1 MDPVVII
8 GSGYA
13 GYSVAREFRRRNK
26 EAQLLVLTA
35 DEGQFYSKPSL
46 SEALSQGITPEALV
60 NKTAQQM
67 AAQIKGEVRTA
78 VRVQALDPAT
88 RQIVLDRETI
98 AYSQL
103 VLALGADP
111 LHLPLTNGTQRRVL
125 SVNDL
130 ADYRRFVA
138 AIAGKKSITILGAGL
153 IGCEFANDLSQA
165 GYQVDVIDLAAH
177 PLSRLLPP
185 ENGHYL
191 RNALQQRGVRW
202 HLGTGVTAIELQG
215 HSVLIRCENGEEL
228 ITDLVLS
235 AIGLKPRTAL
245 AQAAGLAIHRGI
257 VVDRQLRTS
266 DPHIF
271 ALGDCA
277 EVAGQWLPYIAPI
290 SLAAKVVATNLAGGE
305 ASACYPAM
313 PVIVK
318 TPACPTVVCPPAQE
332 EPGEWTTEC
341 DTDGMQSLFRGGAG
355 ALRGFALQGSRA
367 AQAPTLAPQL
377 PMLFG

>member
-1 MDPVVII
+1 MEESMDPVVII

-130 ADYRRFVA
+130 ADCRRIVG
-138 AIAGKKSITILGAGL
+138 AIAGKKSVTVLGAAIMGAEL
-153 IGCEFANDLSQA
+153 GN
-165 GYQVDVIDLAAH
+165 
-177 PLSRLLPP
+177 
-185 ENGHYL
+185 YL
-191 RNALQQRGVRW
+191 
-202 HLGTGVTAIELQG
+202 HE
-215 HSVLIRCENGEEL
+215 
-228 ITDLVLS
+228 
-235 AIGLKPRTAL
+235 
-245 AQAAGLAIHRGI
+245 
-257 VVDRQLRTS
+257 
-266 DPHIF
+266 
-271 ALGDCA
+271 
-277 EVAGQWLPYIAPI
+277 
-290 SLAAKVVATNLAGGE
+290 
-305 ASACYPAM
+305 
-313 PVIVK
+313 
-318 TPACPTVVCPPAQE
+318 
-332 EPGEWTTEC
+332 
-341 DTDGMQSLFRGGAG
+341 
-355 ALRGFALQGSRA
+355 
-367 AQAPTLAPQL
+367 
-377 PMLFG
+377 